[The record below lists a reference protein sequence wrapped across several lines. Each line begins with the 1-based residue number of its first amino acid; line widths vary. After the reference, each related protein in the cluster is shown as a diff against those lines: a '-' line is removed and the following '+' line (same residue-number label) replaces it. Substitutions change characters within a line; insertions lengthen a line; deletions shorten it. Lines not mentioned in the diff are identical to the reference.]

1 MNENMRPMTWKEL
14 AHENAEQKKTIEQL
28 KKEKEWLINHY
39 AKDMVIDNDRLDDH
53 SIDDFKKEIIEDM
66 QQVLKEGGG

>member
-28 KKEKEWLINHY
+28 RKLVKEAYSEGWHDCYEHHKEY
-39 AKDMVIDNDRLDDH
+39 
-53 SIDDFKKEIIEDM
+53 SILGDWYKSEIKLKVE
-66 QQVLKEGGG
+66 QVLKED

>member
-28 KKEKEWLINHY
+28 KKEKEWLIDKYVRAGSMYTPKENKLRLL
-39 AKDMVIDNDRLDDH
+39 KD
-53 SIDDFKKEIIEDM
+53 EM
-66 QQVLKEGGG
+66 QQALLEESE

>member
-1 MNENMRPMTWKEL
+1 MERIDYDDLVIICK
-14 AHENAEQKKTIEQL
+14 AQAKKIGML
-28 KKEKEWLINHY
+28 LKEKEWLINHY